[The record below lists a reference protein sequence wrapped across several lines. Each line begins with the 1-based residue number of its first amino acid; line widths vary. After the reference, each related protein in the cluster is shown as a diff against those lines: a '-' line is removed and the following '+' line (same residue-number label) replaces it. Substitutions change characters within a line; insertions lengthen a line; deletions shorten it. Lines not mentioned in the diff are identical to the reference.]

1 MLLAAVK
8 KTTDKL
14 LFGNM
19 ETVHDIDKN
28 AFSGLLGREP
38 HFQEVEE
45 RIGGEAI
52 ETMHTVG
59 VTWGQRRT
67 FFFCW

>member
-8 KTTDKL
+8 KRTDKL

-19 ETVHDIDKN
+19 QTVHDIDKN

-38 HFQEVEE
+38 HF
-45 RIGGEAI
+45 RKL
-52 ETMHTVG
+52 
-59 VTWGQRRT
+59 RRE
-67 FFFCW
+67 

>member
-38 HFQEVEE
+38 HF
-45 RIGGEAI
+45 RKL
-52 ETMHTVG
+52 
-59 VTWGQRRT
+59 RRE
-67 FFFCW
+67 